1 MNDAC
6 LEEVIGTGIKSKS
19 GKEEEHFSLRLE
31 TWKFEG
37 RGEEVHDWEGLN
49 FRYLLNIQ
57 AWWLKFMQAENV
69 YFLLSI

>member
-37 RGEEVHDWEGLN
+37 RGEEVHD
-49 FRYLLNIQ
+49 
-57 AWWLKFMQAENV
+57 
-69 YFLLSI
+69 